1 MTTATSPAKALER
14 IIDKAKILGI
24 TEIGHQIDPE
34 KVTAE
39 EVAATEAILRDA
51 IAEFSTAHLSAT
63 TSQFA
68 EALGLSRDFRTPAA
82 AE

>member
-1 MTTATSPAKALER
+1 MNALNSPAKALER
-14 IIDKAKILGI
+14 IIEKAKILGI
-24 TEIGHQIDPE
+24 TEVGHQIDPE
-34 KVTAE
+34 KFTAE

-51 IAEFSTAHLSAT
+51 IAEFSAAHLSAT

-68 EALGLSRDFRTPAA
+68 EALGLSRDFRTPAT